1 MDNELLQR
9 FLRYTAIDTQSSD
22 SSTSQPST
30 DGQWQL
36 LNLLHHEL
44 TAIGIHSSLSKHGY
58 LYAHIPANTDKPCV
72 SIGFVAHVD
81 TSPDVSGKNIK
92 PCVVENYDGNDI
104 LLNAD
109 RDIWLRTSEYP
120 ELKQYRGQTI
130 VATDGTTLLGA
141 DDKAGVA
148 AIMQAVKILISNPLI
163 KHGRVCIAFTPDE
176 EVGRGTEN
184 FDLQQFGAQYAY
196 TIDGGVVGEL
206 EYECFNAAS
215 ATVSICGHNIHPGY
229 AKGRMTN
236 ALLVATEIN
245 ALLPAERPD
254 NTEGYEGFFHL
265 SQINGTVEQATMHYL
280 IRDHDSAK
288 FELRKR
294 QITNAIDTI
303 NHRYGN
309 IATVQI
315 TDSYR
320 NMRQFVEPH
329 MEVVDWAK
337 EAMRMAGVGHVVVP
351 IRGGTDGAAL
361 SAQGLPCPNIFA
373 GGHNFH
379 SRMEYVPLQSIEK
392 ATAVI
397 LNILQIAQNK

>member
-1 MDNELLQR
+1 M
-9 FLRYTAIDTQSSD
+9 
-22 SSTSQPST
+22 
-30 DGQWQL
+30 
-36 LNLLHHEL
+36 
-44 TAIGIHSSLSKHGY
+44 GIHNSLSKHGY

-81 TSPDVSGKNIK
+81 TSPDVSGKDVK
-92 PCVVENYDGNDI
+92 PCVIENYNGGDI
-104 LLNAD
+104 LLNAE
-109 RDIWLRTSEYP
+109 RDIWLRTSENP
-120 ELKQYRGQTI
+120 ELLKYRGQTI

-141 DDKAGVA
+141 DDKAGVT
-148 AIMQAVKILISNPLI
+148 AIMQAAKTLISNPLI

-184 FDLQQFGAQYAY
+184 FDIEQFDAQYAY
-196 TIDGGVVGEL
+196 TIDGGAVGEL

-215 ATVSICGHNIHPGY
+215 ATISICGHNIHPGY

-236 ALLVATEIN
+236 ALLVAMEIN
-245 ALLPAERPD
+245 DMIPAERPD
-254 NTEGYEGFFHL
+254 NTEGYEGFYHL
-265 SQINGTVEQATMHYL
+265 TQMDGTVEKATMHYL
-280 IRDHDSAK
+280 IRDHSSNEFK
-288 FELRKR
+288 LRKQ
-294 QITNAIDTI
+294 QIFNIIDTI
-303 NHRYGN
+303 NSHYAN
-309 IATVQI
+309 VATVQI

-337 EAMRMAGVGHVVVP
+337 EAMRMASVEPVVVP

-361 SAQGLPCPNIFA
+361 SAQGVPCPNIFT

-392 ATAVI
+392 ATEVI
-397 LNILQIAQNK
+397 LNILQIAQNDTKKRNN